1 MIDPGT
7 AALINTGV
15 SVISQIL
22 GGGVDTMKQQAS
34 CGLMLNSGQVE
45 RLSKAT
51 LAPLTTKFRTSV
63 KRQVNGKATNGRTWQ
78 ECVLARTLYP
88 NQVNGPIANPDMID
102 YMPGV
107 ADDRGMVAPVVQAQA
122 SPYVVAN
129 PNTAAAAYGTAAPV
143 TGAAAAEYSAPLK
156 VVEKSLTQAAEAA
169 GGDLLSN
176 PLMLAAG
183 ALIVAVAVMK

>member
-1 MIDPGT
+1 MVDPGT

-63 KRQVNGKATNGRTWQ
+63 KRQVNGKSTNGRTWQ

-88 NQVNGPIANPDMID
+88 NQVNGPIVNPDMID

-107 ADDRGMVAPVVQAQA
+107 ADDRGMVAPAVQAQA

-129 PNTAAAAYGTAAPV
+129 PNTAAAASGTAAPV
-143 TGAAAAEYSAPLK
+143 TGAAAAEYAAPLK
-156 VVEKSLTQAAEAA
+156 AVEKSISQAAAA

-176 PLMLAAG
+176 PIVLAAG